1 MPNCARKQLS
11 KGKMNNEEKVTNIL
25 MVGVGGQGV
34 ILASEIVSE
43 VMMRAGCDVKK
54 SEVHGMAQRGGSVNS
69 HVRFGKKVYSPIIK
83 KGEVDIL
90 FSFEQLETMR
100 YLDLLN
106 EDPLILVNNQK
117 ILPPS
122 VTIGNDDY
130 PDNIPHL
137 LKNHYSKFILVDAL
151 DAAQKAGNSKALNCA
166 FIGALS
172 RYFTWIKNSGRMQ
185 SLQCFHPSLLSSISR
200 HLRLAAPAALNSE
213 YVFSKPEEKKD

>member
-1 MPNCARKQLS
+1 
-11 KGKMNNEEKVTNIL
+11 MNKEDTVTNIL

-43 VMMRAGCDVKK
+43 AMMRAGCDVKK

-100 YLDLLN
+100 YLDLLK

-122 VTIGNDDY
+122 VTIGNDGY

-137 LKNHYSKFILVDAL
+137 LQNHYSKFTLVDAF
-151 DAAQKAGNSKALNCA
+151 DAAEKAGNSKALNCA

-172 RYFTWIKNSGRMQ
+172 RCFDLDKKSWEDAISSMLPPQLVELNLKAFEIGSTGSG
-185 SLQCFHPSLLSSISR
+185 
-200 HLRLAAPAALNSE
+200 
-213 YVFSKPEEKKD
+213 